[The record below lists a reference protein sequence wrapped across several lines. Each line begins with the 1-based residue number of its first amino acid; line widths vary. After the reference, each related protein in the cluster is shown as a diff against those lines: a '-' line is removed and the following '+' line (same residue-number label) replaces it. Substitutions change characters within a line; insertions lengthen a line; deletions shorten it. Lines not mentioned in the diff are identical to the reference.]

1 MKKKLGVILFLI
13 IMILN
18 TSISFVMATGE
29 SCKLMFSS
37 SNSDV
42 KVGET
47 VELTLKVSDIK
58 AESGIAAI
66 NGLLVYDEEVFEEIT
81 YEKSDDW
88 GHLQELENVLFIT
101 TTNMESTTKDSEVL
115 TIKLKT
121 KSNVK
126 PGEYVVKFTKIE
138 AAGDNGLVFNVD
150 DIESKIILNDLEENN
165 QNEIVENNK
174 DEVAENNKNEVVE
187 NNNKNDN
194 NIGKNTNKDSNK
206 KENSTK
212 TVSTTNNLNNTI
224 SSKSLPKTGIKYG
237 IMMILITIVIIFG
250 ILFYK
255 KYKV

>member
-138 AAGDNGLVFNVD
+138 AAGDNGLVFHVD

-165 QNEIVENNK
+165 QNEVVENNK

-194 NIGKNTNKDSNK
+194 NIGTNTNKDSNK

>member
-1 MKKKLGVILFLI
+1 MVVGDFMKKKLGVILFLI

-47 VELTLKVSDIK
+47 MELTLKVNDIK
-58 AESGIAAI
+58 AESEMAAI
-66 NGLLVYDEEVFEEIT
+66 SGLLVYDEEVFEEIT
-81 YEKSDDW
+81 YEKSNDW

-121 KSNVK
+121 KSNAK

-138 AAGDNGLVFNVD
+138 VAADNGLVFNVD
-150 DIESKIILNDLEENN
+150 DIESKIILNSLE
-165 QNEIVENNK
+165 
-174 DEVAENNKNEVVE
+174 ENNKNEVV
-187 NNNKNDN
+187 KNDN
-194 NIGKNTNKDSNK
+194 NISTNTNKDSDK

-212 TVSTTNNLNNTI
+212 TVSTTNSLNNTI
-224 SSKSLPKTGIKYG
+224 SSKLLPKTGIKQG
-237 IMMILITIVIIFG
+237 LIVITLIIIVLG

-255 KYKV
+255 KYKI

>member
-1 MKKKLGVILFLI
+1 
-13 IMILN
+13 MILN

-66 NGLLVYDEEVFEEIT
+66 SGLLVYDEEVFEEIT
-81 YEKSDDW
+81 YEKSNDW

-121 KSNVK
+121 KSNAK

-150 DIESKIILNDLEENN
+150 DIESKITLNSLE
-165 QNEIVENNK
+165 
-174 DEVAENNKNEVVE
+174 ENNKNEVAE
-187 NNNKNDN
+187 NNNEVVKNDN
-194 NIGKNTNKDSNK
+194 NISTNTNKDSDK

-212 TVSTTNNLNNTI
+212 TVSTTNNLNDTI
-224 SSKSLPKTGIKYG
+224 SSKLLPKTGIKQG
-237 IMMILITIVIIFG
+237 VIVITVITIVIVLG

>member
-29 SCKLMFSS
+29 SCKLIFSS

-81 YEKSDDW
+81 YEKSNDW

-101 TTNMESTTKDSEVL
+101 TTNMESTTKDSEIL

-138 AAGDNGLVFNVD
+138 AAGDNGLVFHVD
-150 DIESKIILNDLEENN
+150 DIESKIILNGLKENN
-165 QNEIVENNK
+165 KNEIV
-174 DEVAENNKNEVVE
+174 ENNKNEVVE

-194 NIGKNTNKDSNK
+194 NIGTNTNKDSNK

-237 IMMILITIVIIFG
+237 IIMILITIVIIFG

>member
-37 SNSDV
+37 SDSDV

-66 NGLLVYDEEVFEEIT
+66 SGLLVYNEEVFEEVT

-150 DIESKIILNDLEENN
+150 DIESKIILNGLEENN
-165 QNEIVENNK
+165 KN
-174 DEVAENNKNEVVE
+174 EVAENNKNEVVE

-194 NIGKNTNKDSNK
+194 NIDTNTNKDANK

-224 SSKSLPKTGIKYG
+224 SSKLLPKTGIKQG
-237 IMMILITIVIIFG
+237 IIVITVITIVIVLG

>member
-1 MKKKLGVILFLI
+1 MVGEFMKKKLGIILFLI
-13 IMILN
+13 IMILSTN
-18 TSISFVMATGE
+18 ISFVMATGE

-58 AESGIAAI
+58 AESGMAAI
-66 NGLLVYDEEVFEEIT
+66 SGLLVYDEDVFEEIT

-88 GHLQELENVLFIT
+88 ECLQELENVLFIT

-121 KSNVK
+121 KSNAK

-138 AAGDNGLVFNVD
+138 AAGDDGLVLNVD
-150 DIESKIILNDLEENN
+150 DIESKITLNSLE
-165 QNEIVENNK
+165 
-174 DEVAENNKNEVVE
+174 ENNKNEVV
-187 NNNKNDN
+187 KNDN
-194 NIGKNTNKDSNK
+194 NISTNTNKDSDK

-224 SSKSLPKTGIKYG
+224 SSKLLPKTGIKQG
-237 IMMILITIVIIFG
+237 IIVITVITIVIVLG